1 MRPGVDG
8 AAVRR
13 DDIDRPRTGRV
24 VTRLSRLEDAL
35 DRLLSEVGPLPAESV
50 PLGAACGRVAGE
62 EIRARTA
69 VPHFARPAMD
79 GYVCHDADVRDA
91 SPERPARLRV
101 TGAVRMGERPG
112 DGPARGEAW
121 SITTGAPMPRR
132 GDRVLPLETVRRE
145 GDEVRVGQ
153 PPDQKTHVAAPGEVI
168 RGGDR
173 LVAAG
178 QVLRPPT
185 VGALAACGIATLRVH
200 RRPRVAVVATGDE
213 LVDAIED
220 ASPLPPGRIFNSNAI
235 MLAGLLGDAGCDVE
249 NHGIVRDAPED
260 MRAAFAALRERYDVV
275 VSTGGVSVGRY
286 DAVHR
291 TWLDLGARRIVGRV
305 DLKPGGPFF
314 AGRLAGSW
322 ALGLSGTP
330 VACLAAFHLLA
341 RPFFMRL
348 AGRRATIRPV
358 AEAALADGFPRATDR
373 LRALWA
379 RVTAAPVGPPVAELR
394 RDEAVGDLTSLLDAN
409 ALVLLPPG
417 TPPLPP
423 GSRVSAVLLD
433 RDEDRETLT
442 VAPARPGPLVI
453 GVVGESEGGKTTVIA
468 GVVRRLAGEGFRIAA
483 IKHTAHGFS
492 LDRDGSD
499 SARMAEAGAP
509 IVALAGPTET
519 VVRIAAPGDQPHR
532 LASLAVA
539 VAEQVWQMPPDLVLV
554 EGFQH
559 PAGPVIQV
567 GPPKA
572 GLAPGEV
579 LATFPA
585 VSGMN
590 GDALERELGG
600 VVEMI
605 RSRVRGRTA

>member
-1 MRPGVDG
+1 M
-8 AAVRR
+8 
-13 DDIDRPRTGRV
+13 GRV
-24 VTRLSRLEDAL
+24 LTRLSRLEDAL
-35 DRLLSEVGPLPAESV
+35 DRLLATADPLPCESV
-50 PLGAACGRVAGE
+50 PTAGGHGRVAAE
-62 EIRARTA
+62 DVRAPMP

-101 TGAVRMGERPG
+101 TGGVRMGEAPG

-121 SITTGAPMPRR
+121 SITTGAPMPLR
-132 GDRVLPLETVRRE
+132 GDRVLPFEIVRRE
-145 GDEVRVGQ
+145 GDDVRVAQ
-153 PPDQKTHVAAPGEVI
+153 PPDQKTHVAEPGEAI
-168 RGGDR
+168 RGGDL
-173 LVAAG
+173 LVTVG
-178 QVLRPPT
+178 QVLRPAV
-185 VGALAACGIATLRVH
+185 VGALAACGITTLRVY

-213 LVDAIED
+213 LVGAAEGET
-220 ASPLPPGRIFNSNAI
+220 PLPPGRIFNSNAVT
-235 MLAGLLGDAGCDVE
+235 LAGLLGDAGCDVT
-249 NHGIVRDAPED
+249 NHGIVRDGPEE
-260 MRAAFAALRERYDVV
+260 MRAAFAALREHYDAV
-275 VSTGGVSVGRY
+275 VSSGGVSVGRY

-291 TWLDLGARRIVGRV
+291 TWLDLGAQRIVGRI

-348 AGRRATIRPV
+348 AGRRATIRPI
-358 AEAALADGFPRATDR
+358 AEAALLDGFPRATDR

-379 RVTAAPVGPPVAELR
+379 RVSAAPVGPPVAELR
-394 RDEAVGDLTSLLDAN
+394 RNDAVGDLTSLLDAN

-433 RDEDRETLT
+433 RDEDRERLT
-442 VAPARPGPLVI
+442 IAPPRPGPLVI

-483 IKHTAHGFS
+483 IKHAAHGFS
-492 LDRDGSD
+492 LDRAGSD

-519 VVRIAAPGDQPHR
+519 VVRIAAPVDHPGR
-532 LASLAVA
+532 LACLAVA
-539 VAEQVWQMPPDLVLV
+539 VAEQVWQTPPDLVLV

-559 PAGPVIQV
+559 PSGPVIQV

-572 GLAPGEV
+572 DFVPGEV
-579 LATFPA
+579 LATLPF
-585 VSGMN
+585 VGGMN
-590 GDALERELGG
+590 GDTLEHELRG
-600 VVEMI
+600 VLETI